1 MSEESATTV
10 LVAVAS
16 GVGALIGIFITASL
30 GHARATLELRQN
42 WINSLREVL
51 ARFLTESQKYV
62 DVADQ
67 DTKERYEQKIA
78 LMATVHQAKL
88 YLNQREEVSGELLK
102 VMEAVYKN
110 YAGDSHASRDYESEK
125 ASISKSMQSILKS
138 EWNRV
143 RDGEVLWSFNEF
155 THKRLC
161 VPQRFYLSRIRV
173 FWLSLLIVG
182 IAVWWAV
189 R

>member
-10 LVAVAS
+10 LIAVAS
-16 GVGALIGIFITASL
+16 GVGALIGIYVTASL

-51 ARFLTESQKYV
+51 SNFLTESQKYV

-67 DTKERYEQKIA
+67 DTEERYTQKIA
-78 LMATVHQAKL
+78 LIATVHQAKL
-88 YLNQREEVSGELLK
+88 YLSEREQIAGQLLQI
-102 VMEAVYKN
+102 MEALPAK
-110 YAGDSHASRDYESEK
+110 YAGDQHANYETEK
-125 ASISKSMQSILKS
+125 SSITELMQSILKS

-155 THKRLC
+155 IHKRLHL
-161 VPQRFYLSRIRV
+161 PERIYLSRICF
-173 FWLSLLIVG
+173 FWLSLPVAG
-182 IAVWWAV
+182 IGLFCWL
-189 R
+189 